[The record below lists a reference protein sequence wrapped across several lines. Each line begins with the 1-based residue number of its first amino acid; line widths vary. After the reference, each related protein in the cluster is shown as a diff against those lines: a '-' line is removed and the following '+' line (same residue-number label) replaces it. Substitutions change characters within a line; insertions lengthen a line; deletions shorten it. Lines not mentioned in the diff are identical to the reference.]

1 MDSVFLA
8 RHSRDS
14 VSTGSQRVI
23 EWEWSGAGSNA
34 CKLSS
39 GGETTKRFVGIP
51 KMRFTSSLS
60 GTAGAEGRREWRQ
73 SQRLTQYGRAAG
85 SARRVECAAQHDGD
99 ARNSEPSIPTRASWH
114 GEPRVEYTLRRGLAG
129 FPGWT
134 LNCQQRLTN
143 LGETTWRVSG
153 RLRDDQQ
160 PMNFGENQ
168 RCRETG
174 EHEPRDSSV
183 SGSLKLSQ
191 RASHSLN
198 SRSCWLSSR
207 VDPPPTPST
216 S

>member
-1 MDSVFLA
+1 M
-8 RHSRDS
+8 
-14 VSTGSQRVI
+14 
-23 EWEWSGAGSNA
+23 AGSMHA
-34 CKLSS
+34 KLSAGS
-39 GGETTKRFVGIP
+39 ETTARLGSIR
-51 KMRFTSSLS
+51 KMRFKSSLS
-60 GTAGAEGRREWRQ
+60 GTAGADGRREWRQ

-85 SARRVECAAQHDGD
+85 SARRVECAAQRDGD

-134 LNCQQRLTN
+134 LNYQQRLTN
-143 LGETTWRVSG
+143 LGETTGRVSG
-153 RLRDDQQ
+153 RLRDAPQ

-168 RCRETG
+168 RCRETS